1 MAVEVEATRVVRLS
15 VSEFYVF
22 GLLDQQSKTL
32 DEIAVEADV
41 SETVISPIINHLEEL
56 QLIRRGE
63 YSNKYFRCDPSA
75 IAILDSK

>member
-22 GLLDQQSKTL
+22 GLLDQRSKTL
-32 DEIAVEADV
+32 DEILMESD
-41 SETVISPIINHLEEL
+41 EPKTVIEPIIQRLLEL
-56 QLIRRGE
+56 KLIQRDE
-63 YSNKYFRCDPSA
+63 CSQNYFRSDPSA